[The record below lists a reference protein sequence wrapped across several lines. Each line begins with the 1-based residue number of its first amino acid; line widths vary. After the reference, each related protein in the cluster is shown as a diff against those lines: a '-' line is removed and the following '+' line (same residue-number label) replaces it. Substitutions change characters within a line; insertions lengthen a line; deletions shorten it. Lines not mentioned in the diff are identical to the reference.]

1 MSAWNIVAEEET
13 LARAPRAAGANG
25 RSAAAAAR
33 HLTPSERALRGLAAR
48 AALPPHEQAELV
60 LRASRPDPVALIE
73 EQARTRV
80 PELVPVR
87 HSRMMVS
94 PFTFF
99 RGNALGM
106 AVDLGAAPVSGL
118 GAQLCGDAHLS
129 NFGLFGS
136 AERRLIFDVNDFDET
151 LAGPWEWDV
160 KRLAASIA
168 VAGRGNGFSRKE
180 RRKCVL
186 QTVRR
191 YRDAT
196 AEFATMGALG
206 VWYARGDVDELQE
219 VLRNK
224 ISSSSRKSLDEVT
237 LKARGSG
244 NLKAFAKLTEMTDD
258 GVRIKADPPLMIPI
272 ADLLPEVGRAELV
285 TQLKD
290 LLASY
295 RRSLP
300 PERRTLFDQFEFV
313 DMARKVVGVGS
324 VGTRCWI
331 VLLRGRDDG
340 DPLFLQVKEAGPSVL
355 KTKVPAAL
363 RQRFAPR
370 NEGSGWWSANG

>member
-1 MSAWNIVAEEET
+1 MHGT
-13 LARAPRAAGANG
+13 LSRRKRLSPAHREQPAANG

-151 LAGPWEWDV
+151 LDKPVGVGRQASRREHRG
-160 KRLAASIA
+160 RLY
-168 VAGRGNGFSRKE
+168 RGNGFSRKE

-340 DPLFLQVKEAGPSVL
+340 DPLFLQVKEAYRCSRRRCPPPCGSASRRG
-355 KTKVPAAL
+355 T
-363 RQRFAPR
+363 R
-370 NEGSGWWSANG
+370 GSGWWSANG